1 MAAGSLQIGK
11 IYDIP
16 LLLHWSL
23 LLIIPLFAWIIG
35 VQIEVTA
42 RLVAGIFQVP
52 INSLALLNQGLY
64 PYIWG
69 SIVAVGLFV
78 GVLIHELAHSIL
90 AKRKGL
96 KINSIT
102 LFILG
107 GVSNI
112 ENDVP
117 DPRIELPMSLA
128 GPLTSLGLG
137 VISIALMYGGAFLI
151 PNPQYQGVWVFVWG
165 YLGLLNVV
173 LFGFNILP
181 AFPMDGGRVL
191 RAWLAERMP
200 LQRATQ
206 YAVNVGKGFAVI
218 FGIFGFIIFNPILI
232 IIAFFIYI
240 AANQESTQLRY
251 NVLLKDAKVED
262 VMSKTVTTVTPETPL
277 MDLVRTM
284 YTTKHL
290 GYPVIENDTIVGMVT
305 LDDVH
310 KISDEQRETGQVKDV
325 MTHEVVTLPP
335 SAPLVDALRVM
346 STRNI
351 GRIPVVKDGVLVGI
365 VTRTDIMR
373 LMELREG

>member
-1 MAAGSLQIGK
+1 
-11 IYDIP
+11 
-16 LLLHWSL
+16 
-23 LLIIPLFAWIIG
+23 
-35 VQIEVTA
+35 
-42 RLVAGIFQVP
+42 
-52 INSLALLNQGLY
+52 
-64 PYIWG
+64 
-69 SIVAVGLFV
+69 
-78 GVLIHELAHSIL
+78 
-90 AKRKGL
+90 
-96 KINSIT
+96 
-102 LFILG
+102 
-107 GVSNI
+107 
-112 ENDVP
+112 
-117 DPRIELPMSLA
+117 
-128 GPLTSLGLG
+128 
-137 VISIALMYGGAFLI
+137 
-151 PNPQYQGVWVFVWG
+151 
-165 YLGLLNVV
+165 
-173 LFGFNILP
+173 
-181 AFPMDGGRVL
+181 
-191 RAWLAERMP
+191 
-200 LQRATQ
+200 
-206 YAVNVGKGFAVI
+206 
-218 FGIFGFIIFNPILI
+218 
-232 IIAFFIYI
+232 
-240 AANQESTQLRY
+240 

>member
-277 MDLVRTM
+277 MDVVRTM
-284 YTTKHL
+284 Y
-290 GYPVIENDTIVGMVT
+290 
-305 LDDVH
+305 
-310 KISDEQRETGQVKDV
+310 
-325 MTHEVVTLPP
+325 
-335 SAPLVDALRVM
+335 
-346 STRNI
+346 
-351 GRIPVVKDGVLVGI
+351 
-365 VTRTDIMR
+365 
-373 LMELREG
+373 